1 MMIKKMYE
9 KPFARGLEMVGGEAV
24 LTSVSMRAPK
34 GKNTSVGDN
43 DYHSSSPVKGKDG
56 KIGDSTFPSN
66 DHSNEFDW

>member
-1 MMIKKMYE
+1 MYE
-9 KPFARGLEMVGGEAV
+9 KPYARGLEMVGGEAV

-34 GKNTSVGDN
+34 GNNKSAGDI
-43 DYHSSSPVKGKDG
+43 DYSSSPSPVKGKDG